1 MAKERLLY
9 SDDFEEMF
17 EEDVETY
24 YERFLRECG
33 EDDAYIANAMSHVYE
48 WENEAM
54 EAEME
59 NFMMLIKDSDE
70 TQNSLYGYGYII
82 YGQTQRWNGRYET
95 HSYKTYDTLKEAIE
109 ACLPRYEATSRFYI
123 AENGDLC
130 YRESS
135 HDAPM
140 GGTKYI
146 IRKLSKRG
154 ADYMIDH
161 QYEYGEDLIGKVAAC
176 RGMTKKVN
184 LNL

>member
-9 SDDFEEMF
+9 SNDFKETF
-17 EEDVETY
+17 REDMESY
-24 YERFLRECG
+24 YERYL
-33 EDDAYIANAMSHVYE
+33 EDIGDDKEHTSDDMYE
-48 WENEAM
+48 WANIMM
-54 EAEME
+54 EEE
-59 NFMMLIKDSDE
+59 LNDFMSFIKNSDE

-82 YGQTQRWNGRYET
+82 YGQTQRWNGRFEA
-95 HSYKTYDTLKEAIE
+95 HSKKTYDTLKEAIE
-109 ACLPRYEATSRFYI
+109 ACFPHYEATSRFYI

-161 QYEYGEDLIGKVAAC
+161 QYDYGEDLIGKVVAC